1 MDLLVYAVAVLLLG
15 SVVLFIKVA
24 LFNRRPQK
32 TGLLFALLSLPLYA
46 IYYADHWPW
55 GSLPILRQSIEWL
68 QNFGG
73 ADAAFKANTAFVSD
87 PAPAFLVAG
96 ILLVHMTVVQR
107 VAAGKRLERIQ
118 DPIANFFASTLVVSL
133 AGGIVVSTFSL
144 GWVGSIIVGVAYT
157 LVYLGVLALLAAVV
171 EVLVELAKLLLVWLK
186 RWAFLIA
193 TWITRISSFV
203 SSLAGRLGLT
213 SLADR
218 IRAQRGEQELVFVTE
233 QDRQDKELYEAFL
246 RDRAKQRRM
255 SGRTEQQVQDEIA
268 ELSAP
273 EAEPITTPAAAAAA
287 PAASA

>member
-1 MDLLVYAVAVLLLG
+1 
-15 SVVLFIKVA
+15 
-24 LFNRRPQK
+24 
-32 TGLLFALLSLPLYA
+32 LLFALLSLPLYA

-55 GSLPILRQSIEWL
+55 GNLPILRQAIEWL
-68 QNFGG
+68 HNFEG
-73 ADAAFKANTAFVSD
+73 ADTDFKSD
-87 PAPAFLVAG
+87 SAPAFLVAG

-118 DPIANFFASTLVVSL
+118 DPIANFFASTMVASL
-133 AGGIVVSTFSL
+133 AGGIVVSTFGL
-144 GWVGSIIVGVAYT
+144 GWKGALIVGVAYT

-171 EVLVELAKLLLVWLK
+171 EVLVELAKLMLVWLK

-218 IRAQRGEQELVFVTE
+218 IRAERGEQEQVFVTE

-255 SGRTEQQVQDEIA
+255 SGRTEQQVQAEIA

-273 EAEPITTPAAAAAA
+273 EEVQTAQSVTTALP
-287 PAASA
+287 STQS

>member
-15 SVVLFIKVA
+15 SVVLFVKVA

-32 TGLLFALLSLPLYA
+32 MGLLFALLSLPLYA

-55 GSLPILRQSIEWL
+55 GNLPILRQSIEWL
-68 QNFGG
+68 KNFEG
-73 ADAAFKANTAFVSD
+73 AKTDFVSD

-118 DPIANFFASTLVVSL
+118 DPIANFFGSTLVASL

-144 GWVGSIIVGVAYT
+144 GWVGSVIVGVAYT
-157 LVYLGVLALLAAVV
+157 LVYLGVLALLAAIV

-186 RWAFLIA
+186 RWAFLLA
-193 TWITRISSFV
+193 TWITRVSSFV

-218 IRAQRGEQELVFVTE
+218 IRAERGEQEQVFLTE
-233 QDRQDKELYEAFL
+233 QDRQDTELYEAFL

-255 SGRTEQQVQDEIA
+255 SGRTEQQVQAEIA

-273 EAEPITTPAAAAAA
+273 EAEPLPASAAAATA
-287 PAASA
+287 PLTPA

>member
-15 SVVLFIKVA
+15 SVVLFVKVA

-55 GSLPILRQSIEWL
+55 GDLPLLRQSIEWL
-68 QNFGG
+68 KNFEG
-73 ADAAFKANTAFVSD
+73 ADTAFKSD

-118 DPIANFFASTLVVSL
+118 DPIANFFGSTMLASL
-133 AGGIVVSTFSL
+133 AGGIVVSTFHL
-144 GWVGSIIVGVAYT
+144 GWVGALVVGVAYT
-157 LVYLGVLALLAAVV
+157 LVYLGVLALLAAIV
-171 EVLVELAKLLLVWLK
+171 EVLVELAKLMLVWLK
-186 RWAFLIA
+186 RWAFLVA
-193 TWITRISSFV
+193 TWITRVSSFV

-218 IRAQRGEQELVFVTE
+218 IRAERGEQEQVFLTE

-268 ELSAP
+268 ELTAP
-273 EAEPITTPAAAAAA
+273 EAEPAPSPAVTAALPSTPA
-287 PAASA
+287 